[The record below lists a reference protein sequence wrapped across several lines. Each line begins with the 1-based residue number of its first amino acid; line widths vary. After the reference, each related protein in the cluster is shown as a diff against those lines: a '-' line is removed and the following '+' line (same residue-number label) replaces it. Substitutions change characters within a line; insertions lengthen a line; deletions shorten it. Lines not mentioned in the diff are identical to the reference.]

1 VTLDRDRVIAALRDV
16 FDPELGMS
24 IVDLGLVYAVEIDGA
39 RVRVTMTLTTEGCP
53 LHDSMIE
60 WVRRAVGAIPGVDDV
75 DVTITFDPP
84 WTPDRIAPAAL
95 P

>member
-1 VTLDRDRVIAALRDV
+1 
-16 FDPELGMS
+16 
-24 IVDLGLVYAVEIDGA
+24 
-39 RVRVTMTLTTEGCP
+39 
-53 LHDSMIE
+53 MIE